1 MEDNVELTPISE
13 ELDMLSCDLMGDAF
27 DALADGMEFSVLV
40 SYEDQNNSRELKAFS
55 DDGFLACLEGARD
68 YIKSLANL
76 KDDSLKPVRYALVY
90 LASVANEEGSYEDAV
105 ILEYGEKGQT
115 TGFSAYSLIDNI
127 GEGESFM
134 WSEPAAAGETEL
146 LV

>member
-1 MEDNVELTPISE
+1 MDDNLELTPISD

-27 DALADGMEFSVLV
+27 DALADGMDLPVLI
-40 SYEDQNNSRELKAFS
+40 SYEDSSGNREIKVFS
-55 DDGFLACLEGARD
+55 DDGFLACLEGARE
-68 YIKSLANL
+68 YIKTLSDSTD
-76 KDDSLKPVRYALVY
+76 KDKRPIRYALVY
-90 LASVANEEGSYEDAV
+90 PASVANEEGIYEDAV
-105 ILEYGEKGQT
+105 ILEYGEKGQK

-134 WSEPAAAGETEL
+134 WSEPAAAGETDL

>member
-13 ELDMLSCDLMGDAF
+13 ELDILSCDLMGDAF
-27 DALADGMEFSVLV
+27 DALADGMDFSVLV
-40 SYEDQNNSRELKAFS
+40 GYEDENNNRELKAFS

-68 YIKSLANL
+68 YIKSLSSQNNGPI
-76 KDDSLKPVRYALVY
+76 KPVRYALVY
-90 LASVANEEGSYEDAV
+90 PASVANDEGVYEDAV
-105 ILEYGEKGQT
+105 ILEYGEKGQI

-127 GEGESFM
+127 GEGERFM
-134 WSEPAAAGETEL
+134 WSEPEAAGETDL

>member
-13 ELDMLSCDLMGDAF
+13 ELDVLSCDLMGDAF
-27 DALADGMEFSVLV
+27 DALADGMEFSVLIG
-40 SYEDQNNSRELKAFS
+40 YEDRNNNRELKAFS

-68 YIKSLANL
+68 YIKALA
-76 KDDSLKPVRYALVY
+76 KDAAEDKKPIRYALVY
-90 LASVANEEGSYEDAV
+90 PASVANEEGVYEDAV
-105 ILEYGEKGQT
+105 ILEYGEKGQI

-127 GEGESFM
+127 GEGERFM

>member
-1 MEDNVELTPISE
+1 MEDNIELTPISE
-13 ELDMLSCDLMGDAF
+13 ELDVLSCDLMGDAF
-27 DALADGMEFSVLV
+27 DALADGMDFSVLV
-40 SYEDQNNSRELKAFS
+40 SYEDQNSNRELKSFS

-68 YIKSLANL
+68 YIKSLSEC
-76 KDDSLKPVRYALVY
+76 KDDTKRPIRYALVY
-90 LASVANEEGSYEDAV
+90 PASVANEDGIYEDAV

-127 GEGESFM
+127 GEGERFM

>member
-13 ELDMLSCDLMGDAF
+13 ELDILSCDLMGDAF
-27 DALADGMEFSVLV
+27 DALADGMDFSVLV
-40 SYEDQNNSRELKAFS
+40 SYEDQNNNRELKAFS

-68 YIKSLANL
+68 YIKSLA
-76 KDDSLKPVRYALVY
+76 KDAKELQKPIRYAIVY
-90 LASVANEEGSYEDAV
+90 PASVANEEGIYEDAV

-127 GEGESFM
+127 GEGERFM